1 MKTKMAAVYNDLRF
15 NKKIEKID
23 EANWI
28 GDGKMDKVESKDS
41 SQEEIIMQAPT
52 SNEETVDAVGTVSV
66 DSEEIVEENSEITE
80 LAKLETVEQTEEQD
94 VEKTNDNLG
103 VISDNLQELSNKV
116 DQMNQLFIQKIAHT
130 THEEKIV
137 DQMHTELQKYKQ
149 DLYAQLIRPIL
160 LDIIEM
166 RDSILRMSAGFAS
179 RPEGEQNVPL
189 KTFSD
194 YAYDVQDILEK
205 NNITIYNSK
214 EGDDFSPIKQKAIKK
229 VTTPVLELHGKIAES
244 LSSGYD
250 YLGKP
255 ISPEKVVVYVYK
267 KTENEEGDI
276 NNG

>member
-1 MKTKMAAVYNDLRF
+1 MKEIK
-15 NKKIEKID
+15 
-23 EANWI
+23 
-28 GDGKMDKVESKDS
+28 SKDS
-41 SQEEIIMQAPT
+41 SQEEIIMLAST
-52 SNEETVDAVGTVSV
+52 STEETVDTVVTESV
-66 DSEEIVEENSEITE
+66 DSEEDVEGNSKFAE
-80 LAKLETVEQTEEQD
+80 LAKVETVGQTEEQD
-94 VEKTNDNLG
+94 GKKTDDNLD

-137 DQMHTELQKYKQ
+137 DQMHAELQKYKQ
-149 DLYAQLIRPIL
+149 DMYAQLVRPIL

-166 RDSILRMSAGFAS
+166 RDSILRMSASFAS
-179 RPEGEQNVPL
+179 RPEDEQNIPL
-189 KTFSD
+189 KTFRD

-205 NNITIYNSK
+205 NNITIYDSK
-214 EGDDFSPIKQKAIKK
+214 EGDDFNPIKQKAIKK
-229 VTTPVLELHGKIAES
+229 VTTPVEELHGKIAES

-267 KTENEEGDI
+267 KSVNEEGDI

>member
-1 MKTKMAAVYNDLRF
+1 MEEIK
-15 NKKIEKID
+15 
-23 EANWI
+23 
-28 GDGKMDKVESKDS
+28 SKDS
-41 SQEEIIMQAPT
+41 SQEEIIMLAST
-52 SNEETVDAVGTVSV
+52 STEETVDTVVTESV
-66 DSEEIVEENSEITE
+66 DSEEEVEGNSKFAE
-80 LAKLETVEQTEEQD
+80 LAKVETVEQTEEQD
-94 VEKTNDNLG
+94 GKKTDDNLD

-137 DQMHTELQKYKQ
+137 DQMHAELQKYKQ
-149 DLYAQLIRPIL
+149 DMYAQLVRPIL

-166 RDSILRMSAGFAS
+166 RDSILRMSASFAS
-179 RPEGEQNVPL
+179 RPEGEQNIPL

-229 VTTPVLELHGKIAES
+229 VTTPVEKLHGKIAES

-267 KTENEEGDI
+267 KPVNEEGDI